1 MDWLGASVHMIREM
15 AEKALRY
22 SIVTVIG
29 YIGLLKFTSYEAE
42 GIRPFVEHNPLMS
55 WLYSTFSIQQASELI
70 GAYEIASASL
80 IALGS
85 RSDKAGLLGGGMATL
100 MSLTTLSC
108 LFTTPGIWHEERGFP
123 YMSASPGQFVLKDLI
138 LLGASLQI
146 ISESLSDDSDE

>member
-1 MDWLGASVHMIREM
+1 MIREL
-15 AEKALRY
+15 AENTLRY
-22 SIVTVIG
+22 GTVTVLG

-42 GIRPFVEHNPLMS
+42 GIKPFVEHNPLTS

-70 GAYEIASASL
+70 GTYELVSASL

-100 MSLTTLSC
+100 MSLTTLSF

>member
-1 MDWLGASVHMIREM
+1 MIREM
-15 AEKALRY
+15 AKKAVRY
-22 SIVTVIG
+22 GAVTVIG
-29 YIGLLKFTSYEAE
+29 YIGLLKFTAYEAE
-42 GIRPFVEHNPLMS
+42 GIKPFVEHNPLMS

-70 GAYEIASASL
+70 GTYEIISASL

-123 YMSASPGQFVLKDLI
+123 YMSASPGQFVLKDLL
-138 LLGASLQI
+138 LLGVSLQI

>member
-1 MDWLGASVHMIREM
+1 MLREM
-15 AEKALRY
+15 AESVLRY
-22 SIVTVIG
+22 GVVTVLG
-29 YIGLLKFTSYEAE
+29 YVGLLKFTSYEAE
-42 GIRPFVEHNPLMS
+42 GIQPFVEHNPLMS
-55 WLYSTFSIQQASELI
+55 WLYSTFSVQQASELI
-70 GAYEIASASL
+70 GTYEIAAASF

-138 LLGASLQI
+138 LLGASLLT
-146 ISESLSDDSDE
+146 ISEALSEDSDE